1 MRLLWMCL
9 IGWLMVLN
17 TFGYTGQLSGKI
29 QSEEAPLE
37 FVNILILGTSHG
49 AITDQEGYFE
59 MNNIPFGEYVV
70 RISYT
75 GYELHTQRI
84 VINAG
89 QPHAKVSCSLSPSSM
104 LLDQVVV
111 TGTKTFKRQTE
122 SPVIVN
128 VLDSKT
134 LECVQA
140 SSVSEGLVFQPGL
153 RVEKNCQ
160 TCNYTQLR
168 MNGLG
173 GGYSQIL
180 INSRPIF
187 SPLTGLYGLEQL
199 PANMVERIEVVRGG
213 GSALYGSSAI
223 GGTVNILTKI
233 PVENGYNIS
242 YNTQKMDGTAN
253 SHGITGNAN
262 IINTKG
268 NMGVALFINHSSRKA
283 YDHNGDNFSELP
295 ALKNNSVGTNLFY
308 LPTKGQ
314 KLELNLSH
322 IYEYRYGGEMVDKP
336 PHLTLQSEERVH
348 HVTMGSMDYQINF
361 NNTKSTWITYLAGQ
375 HTARD
380 HYTGI
385 LPDSTDLEEHL
396 IHPPYGTSATLTL
409 QGGTQLNHSLSNFM
423 GGENLLTIGGEYVE
437 DDVLDVIEAYNY
449 KVDQL
454 TKNMG
459 LFMQSDWEI
468 TQSINLLSGVRAD
481 QHNMVDKIIIS
492 PRIALLYKLKTT
504 QLRLTWGQGFDS
516 DLHIAFAGGGVSR
529 ISLGPGLKE
538 ERSNSVSGS
547 VNYDKATAH
556 YITGITVE
564 GFYTHL
570 NDAFYLHPM
579 GEDNFGQQFEKRNG
593 AGATVQ
599 GATFELRANYDQKA
613 QLEVGITM
621 QSSLYDEAVSY
632 SEELAPKRIFLR
644 TPDEYGYAILTLTP
658 IPAWTAAIN
667 WVFTGPMML
676 VHLAGAPEQQ
686 ADEYTLSSPF
696 HEWSFKVGHSFP
708 VHPMHSAIEV
718 FGGVKNLTNTYQ
730 DDFDS
735 GKNRDSNYIYG
746 PGLPRTF
753 FVGLRLKSL

>member
-1 MRLLWMCL
+1 
-9 IGWLMVLN
+9 
-17 TFGYTGQLSGKI
+17 
-29 QSEEAPLE
+29 
-37 FVNILILGTSHG
+37 
-49 AITDQEGYFE
+49 
-59 MNNIPFGEYVV
+59 
-70 RISYT
+70 
-75 GYELHTQRI
+75 
-84 VINAG
+84 
-89 QPHAKVSCSLSPSSM
+89 
-104 LLDQVVV
+104 
-111 TGTKTFKRQTE
+111 
-122 SPVIVN
+122 
-128 VLDSKT
+128 
-134 LECVQA
+134 
-140 SSVSEGLVFQPGL
+140 
-153 RVEKNCQ
+153 
-160 TCNYTQLR
+160 
-168 MNGLG
+168 
-173 GGYSQIL
+173 
-180 INSRPIF
+180 
-187 SPLTGLYGLEQL
+187 
-199 PANMVERIEVVRGG
+199 
-213 GSALYGSSAI
+213 
-223 GGTVNILTKI
+223 
-233 PVENGYNIS
+233 
-242 YNTQKMDGTAN
+242 
-253 SHGITGNAN
+253 
-262 IINTKG
+262 
-268 NMGVALFINHSSRKA
+268 
-283 YDHNGDNFSELP
+283 
-295 ALKNNSVGTNLFY
+295 
-308 LPTKGQ
+308 
-314 KLELNLSH
+314 
-322 IYEYRYGGEMVDKP
+322 
-336 PHLTLQSEERVH
+336 
-348 HVTMGSMDYQINF
+348 
-361 NNTKSTWITYLAGQ
+361 
-375 HTARD
+375 
-380 HYTGI
+380 
-385 LPDSTDLEEHL
+385 
-396 IHPPYGTSATLTL
+396 
-409 QGGTQLNHSLSNFM
+409 M

-504 QLRLTWGQGFDS
+504 QLRLTWGQGFRAPQAFDS

-696 HEWSFKVGHSFP
+696 HEWSFKLGHSFP

-746 PGLPRTF
+746 PGLPRTIF
-753 FVGLRLKSL
+753 IGLRLKSL